1 METIY
6 TIRTRVL
13 DMPMDMW
20 VKFRDLYGEV
30 EIFETTK
37 PQFLENVGLPGGLS
51 ARYNE
56 EEKRFFE
63 QIYGQWREQN

>member
-37 PQFLENVGLPGGLS
+37 PQFFGKCRASWWFISTIQRRRKKIL
-51 ARYNE
+51 
-56 EEKRFFE
+56 
-63 QIYGQWREQN
+63 

>member
-1 METIY
+1 LKQQS
-6 TIRTRVL
+6 RS
-13 DMPMDMW
+13 
-20 VKFRDLYGEV
+20 
-30 EIFETTK
+30 
-37 PQFLENVGLPGGLS
+37 FLENVGLPGGLS